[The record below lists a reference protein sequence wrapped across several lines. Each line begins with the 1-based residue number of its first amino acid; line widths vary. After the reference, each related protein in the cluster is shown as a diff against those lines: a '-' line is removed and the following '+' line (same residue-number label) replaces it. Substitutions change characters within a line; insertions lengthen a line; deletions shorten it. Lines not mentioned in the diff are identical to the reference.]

1 MKSSPLRRR
10 NIESQGLRGPRLG
23 SAAVYLLFGP
33 PSYSTRFEAV
43 RERTVV
49 MGDRDLMSSIAAA
62 IGFLYKIYVGGS
74 YERNERIPSTVQ
86 DVSEFIERV
95 T

>member
-1 MKSSPLRRR
+1 
-10 NIESQGLRGPRLG
+10 
-23 SAAVYLLFGP
+23 
-33 PSYSTRFEAV
+33 
-43 RERTVV
+43 